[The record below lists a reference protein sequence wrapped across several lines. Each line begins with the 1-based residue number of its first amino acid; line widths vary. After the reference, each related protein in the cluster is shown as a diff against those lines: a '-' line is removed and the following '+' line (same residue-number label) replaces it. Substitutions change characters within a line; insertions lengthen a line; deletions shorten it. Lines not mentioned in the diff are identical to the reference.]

1 MDSIKDYDSLDPG
14 SIPGWGDS
22 FKIKFLSNIYMSDK
36 NRNYQKLYR
45 KYKGKYL
52 NLKNKDI
59 QIGGGITW
67 RDLLQKWSDKKKYN
81 IEFPDYSFAIKFYP
95 FTGNDLDT
103 VVKYEIFREDGL
115 SKKQDYS
122 SFEEKFPKDKKC
134 KVISFKNLSG
144 NTTLIV
150 PCPDVGKNYAHIKL
164 FDKNATNSKKLELW
178 KKVAE
183 EINNIIENNKDQEIY
198 LNTHGYG
205 VPYLHVRIDPTPKYG
220 YEFLKQN

>member
-1 MDSIKDYDSLDPG
+1 MTDYYSKYL
-14 SIPGWGDS
+14 
-22 FKIKFLSNIYMSDK
+22 
-36 NRNYQKLYR
+36 

-52 NLKNKDI
+52 SLKNKNN

-67 RDLLQKWSDKKKYN
+67 RQLLEKWSDKKKYN
-81 IEFPDYSFAIKFYP
+81 IKYPSYSFAIKFYP

-103 VVKYEIFREDGL
+103 MVKYEISREDGL
-115 SKKQDYS
+115 AEEQNYS
-122 SFEEKFPKDKKC
+122 FFEDKLNRLCRFESKDKKC

-150 PCPDVGKNYAHIKL
+150 PCPDANKNYAHISL
-164 FDKNATNSKKLELW
+164 FNKNAKNSKKLELW

-183 EINNIIENNKDQEIY
+183 EINNIIENNTDQKIY

-220 YEFLKQN
+220 YEFLLKN